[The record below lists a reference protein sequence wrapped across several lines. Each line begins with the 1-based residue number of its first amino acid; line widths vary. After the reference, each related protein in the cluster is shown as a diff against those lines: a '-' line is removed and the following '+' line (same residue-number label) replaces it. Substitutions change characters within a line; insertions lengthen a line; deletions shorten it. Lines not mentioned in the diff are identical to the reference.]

1 MPPNRIS
8 APLLS
13 TAAVIALV
21 GYCLLACYLHE
32 RYCILF
38 DEGYTQFRVH
48 ACGNCMLHFIMWGA
62 GLAGWLFIC
71 TTNAKSRLPRAC
83 VWGMLQF
90 IAAWVL
96 AYPAARLSQINDG
109 LGIALILFAP
119 LATLPSFVVAF
130 LAANTPIISSG
141 SFFYRHS
148 RLFSLLVILAFI
160 ITTLSTFLYEEFQ
173 ELHNNAYTTKYQ
185 STLEQVGGK

>member
-8 APLLS
+8 ALLLS

-96 AYPAARLSQINDG
+96 AAPAAHLSQINDG
-109 LGIALILFAP
+109 LGIGLILFAP

-130 LAANTPIISSG
+130 CAAKTPIISSG